1 MAHGPAKQDD
11 AETGLTGRVTRWL
24 ALAGGVLLF
33 CAIGVTLVS
42 VTGRYLFSAPL
53 PGDYE
58 VVEILC
64 AVAVFLFFPYTHL
77 TGGNITAEFFT
88 AGLPRRAQRALDLVN
103 DVIFAL
109 AALVLAWRLGAGL
122 VNKLQTGE
130 VSILIGIP
138 IWWGFVVAVLSMAL
152 LAIVCLWRIARGVRR
167 LRGNR

>member
-1 MAHGPAKQDD
+1 VSHGPAEQDA
-11 AETGLTGRVTRWL
+11 AEAGLTGRVTRWL
-24 ALAGGVLLF
+24 ALAGGALLF
-33 CAIGVTLVS
+33 CAIAVTLIS

-77 TGGNITAEFFT
+77 KGGNITAEFFT
-88 AGLPRRAQRALDLVN
+88 SALPGRVQLALDLASE
-103 DVIFAL
+103 VIFAL
-109 AALVLAWRLGAGL
+109 AAIVLTWRLGAGL